1 MLIQDQFGIIQNIQT
16 SPIPQTSFLVGT
28 FFVASYSNIAVNT
41 NSNLNCLVRLQMNP
55 KVPTTR
61 QFAHDAFF
69 TMTASLQAAAVEI
82 GLCWAWS
89 NGYLPMRDYS

>member
-1 MLIQDQFGIIQNIQT
+1 
-16 SPIPQTSFLVGT
+16 
-28 FFVASYSNIAVNT
+28 
-41 NSNLNCLVRLQMNP
+41 MNP

-69 TMTASLQAAAVEI
+69 TMAASLQAAAVEI

-89 NGYLPMRDYS
+89 NGYLPMRDYSYFTLEKKGWGLREDTIFYKYSKKNLL